1 MKNKQLEGLGNLFLD
16 IAKAFFIGGLGTTVF
31 TPFGFV
37 TALLS
42 GIFATVCVFT
52 GLYFLGRM
60 DE

>member
-1 MKNKQLEGLGNLFLD
+1 MD
-16 IAKAFFIGGLGTTVF
+16 IAKAFFIGGLGTTIF
-31 TPFGFV
+31 APFRFV

-52 GLYFLGRM
+52 GLYFLGRI